1 MLLWMSG
8 CSSFWIASE
17 VFGYS
22 AVQLLTCWCHLKVLP
37 SRRTFCVHHTSIHQ
51 FTVSLYSTPHTQ
63 GACVFRCNL
72 SFALL
77 AERPGYFACNFG
89 NTGLNVYRNKSQHG
103 RKLTLEKKILSPFL
117 PGLESETFRSQVR
130 HSTTQLSIPADPFM
144 SSWLTLAKIT
154 ETKYCCCNPS
164 RAFKRFCSHSLLL
177 KMRWFYCRWKGIKQV

>member
-8 CSSFWIASE
+8 CSSFWIANE

-77 AERPGYFACNFG
+77 EERPGYFALRTTAVIRG
-89 NTGLNVYRNKSQHG
+89 WTYTETRVSTAESWPWR
-103 RKLTLEKKILSPFL
+103 RKFSSRSCRDSNPKLYHWAIHPSWSLHVFMAGACKDHRDKIL
-117 PGLESETFRSQVR
+117 
-130 HSTTQLSIPADPFM
+130 
-144 SSWLTLAKIT
+144 
-154 ETKYCCCNPS
+154 
-164 RAFKRFCSHSLLL
+164 LL
-177 KMRWFYCRWKGIKQV
+177 